1 MQVLAPGLYG
11 VTGGQLD
18 GTGGWRAV
26 CAVLALFLLSLSC
39 CLSFLGLSSLNLS
52 LQPVSVVW
60 LLDFLPCSVFFAATI
75 FNGRGILNYVE

>member
-26 CAVLALFLLSLSC
+26 CAVLTLFLLSLS
-39 CLSFLGLSSLNLS
+39 
-52 LQPVSVVW
+52 
-60 LLDFLPCSVFFAATI
+60 
-75 FNGRGILNYVE
+75 